1 MPIPNS
7 PVTRAAAQLVVRA
20 AYKPAYQPFVAPTYI
35 IVTST
40 GIPVVTLS
48 GTQVVPSS

>member
-1 MPIPNS
+1 MPIPIS
-7 PVTRAAAQLVVRA
+7 PITRAAAQLVVRA
-20 AYKPAYQPFVAPTYI
+20 AYAPASQAFLPTTKI

-40 GIPVVTLS
+40 GVPVITNA